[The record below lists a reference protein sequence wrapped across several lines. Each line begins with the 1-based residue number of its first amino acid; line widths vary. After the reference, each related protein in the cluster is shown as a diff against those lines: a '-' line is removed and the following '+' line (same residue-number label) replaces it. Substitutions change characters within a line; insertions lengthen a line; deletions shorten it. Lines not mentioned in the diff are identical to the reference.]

1 MLPHQP
7 QETAAMQRVCE
18 KFFFPSQVEAET
30 FRRELE
36 ERVIMAAVADGERD
50 VTRLKAIALE
60 LLEA

>member
-1 MLPHQP
+1 
-7 QETAAMQRVCE
+7 MQRVCE